1 MLMKKKEKPL
11 EIQQGTQ
18 KEGRNPKGLH
28 STSFPDLFTLEKS
41 LPLPKQSPVNFKA
54 FLNYPISINFTKPT
68 QLQL

>member
-18 KEGRNPKGLH
+18 KKGRNPKGLH

-41 LPLPKQSPVNFKA
+41 LPLAKQSPVNVQS
-54 FLNYPISINFTKPT
+54 IS
-68 QLQL
+68 QLSNKYQFY